1 MADITVRRT
10 GELVRGVFQILLQHP
25 EGLPAKEV
33 ITRLRELV
41 PPTPFEASEYP
52 GSPGVVRYDKI
63 IRFYTI
69 NCVKAGWLVK
79 DGAWTL
85 TEAGID
91 AFTRLKDP
99 EEFSRAAGAAYRE
112 WRRRSNDVAQTDEV
126 VEVEPPPEVTLEE
139 AEDSAFD
146 QLRAHV
152 EQIPPYEFQDLV
164 AALLQAMGYHVS
176 WVAPP
181 GKDGGMDIVATEDPL
196 GIHGPRIKVQVKHRN
211 ETADVGDLR
220 AFSAVL
226 GPHDVGIFVS
236 RNGFTRDAEAETRA
250 QESRRLT
257 LLDLRALLHLW
268 SRYYDRIEPAKRSL
282 LPLRPVYFL
291 APA

>member
-1 MADITVRRT
+1 MAEISVRRT
-10 GELVRGVFQILLQHP
+10 GELLRGVFQILLQHS

-33 ITRLRELV
+33 IAELKKLV

-52 GSPGVVRYDKI
+52 DRPGVVRYDKI
-63 IRFYTI
+63 VRFYTI

-79 DGAWTL
+79 DGAWTV
-85 TEAGID
+85 TQAGVE
-91 AFTRLKDP
+91 AFTQLKDP
-99 EEFSRAAGAAYRE
+99 EEFSRAAGAAYRD
-112 WRRRSNDVAQTDEV
+112 WRRRSSDVVQADEV
-126 VEVEPPPEVTLEE
+126 LEVEPPPEVTLEE
-139 AEDSAFD
+139 AQDAAFD
-146 QLRAHV
+146 QIRAHV
-152 EQIPPYEFQDLV
+152 GQIPPYEFQDLV
-164 AALLQAMGYHVS
+164 AALLRAMGYHVS

-226 GPHDVGIFVS
+226 GAYDVGIFVS
-236 RNGFTRDAEAETRA
+236 RTGFTRDAEAETRA

-257 LLDLRALLHLW
+257 LLDLRALLDLW
-268 SRYYDRIEPAKRSL
+268 TQHYDQIEPSKRSL
-282 LPLRPVYFL
+282 LPLKAVFFL
-291 APA
+291 APS